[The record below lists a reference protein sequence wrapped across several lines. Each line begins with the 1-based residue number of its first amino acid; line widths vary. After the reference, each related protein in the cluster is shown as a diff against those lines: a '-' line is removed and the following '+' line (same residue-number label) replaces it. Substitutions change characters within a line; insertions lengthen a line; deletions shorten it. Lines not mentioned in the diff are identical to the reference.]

1 MVISMQSF
9 KEFTIIKVLEELHYK
24 LVLSKRAIT
33 PSKMVLSKV
42 NGSSSSST
50 EKGTYKKKVVIHM
63 RKKTL

>member
-1 MVISMQSF
+1 MQSF

-33 PSKMVLSKV
+33 PSKV

-63 RKKTL
+63 KKNRCDPHEKKT